1 MSVRSLCLLS
11 TVSVVVL
18 NACVSVYICVCAVC
32 TVCARVCNAH
42 VYEKWSACSRD
53 VCTLVYIVKCTSK
66 MSGCVCECECE
77 LKSRISVKYKCPY
90 RFCNYINK
98 TSSEFRQTVQ
108 PSTCACNE
116 NPILLDI
123 SLTHSLARS
132 LARSFCL
139 FSRILAFLESHGTIL
154 VCTLAQRAHRSG
166 KVQLL
171 VEKLLVE
178 F

>member
-18 NACVSVYICVCAVC
+18 NAYTLYMYVCVC
-32 TVCARVCNAH
+32 
-42 VYEKWSACSRD
+42 VYAKWSACSRD

-66 MSGCVCECECE
+66 MSGCVYECECE

-108 PSTCACNE
+108 PSTCARNE

-123 SLTHSLARS
+123 S

-139 FSRILAFLESHGTIL
+139 FSRILAFLECHGTIL
-154 VCTLAQRAHRSG
+154 CSYAQCTAHRSG